1 VQSTLVAAVTLLTAA
16 LLGGGLRLISD
27 RAAAARKI
35 ETEQAATERDADAD
49 LREMVQWMRKAS
61 WTEARNALERANARV
76 GERGSHDIRGRLD
89 RGARDLELAERLDA
103 IRLTRYTTVGGVP
116 DFARSDEKYEEA
128 FREAGFDE
136 VGSPP
141 ESLAAKIKA
150 SDIRNRLL
158 VAFDNWSFCA
168 RDPRRRRWA
177 SDVAQQADG
186 DTAGWRGRVR
196 DPAIWKDEAALFK
209 VIETAPFLEQSVA
222 LLLAIEMHTDAPG
235 KTRVAFLK
243 RLHERY
249 PRDFWINLRL
259 GMLLLEVG
267 RPAEAVGYYQTALAI
282 RPGMALTHNNLGSAL
297 TRTN

>member
-1 VQSTLVAAVTLLTAA
+1 
-16 LLGGGLRLISD
+16 
-27 RAAAARKI
+27 
-35 ETEQAATERDADAD
+35 
-49 LREMVQWMRKAS
+49 MRKAS
-61 WTEARNALERANARV
+61 WPEARNALERAKSRL

-89 RGARDLELAERLDA
+89 RGARDLELADRLDA
-103 IRLTRYTTVGGVP
+103 IRLTGYTMVGGVP
-116 DFARSDEKYEEA
+116 DFARSDERYEDA

-136 VGSPP
+136 VGCPP

-150 SDIRNRLL
+150 SDIRNALL
-158 VAFDNWSFCA
+158 FAFDNWSFCA

-177 SDVAQQADG
+177 SDVAQQAGG

-209 VIETAPFLEQSVA
+209 VIETAPFPEQSVA
-222 LLLAIEMHTDAPG
+222 LLLAIERHTDAPG
-235 KTRVAFLK
+235 KTRVSFLK

-259 GMLLLEVG
+259 GMLMLEVG

-282 RPGMALTHNNLGSAL
+282 RPGMALAHNNLGSAL